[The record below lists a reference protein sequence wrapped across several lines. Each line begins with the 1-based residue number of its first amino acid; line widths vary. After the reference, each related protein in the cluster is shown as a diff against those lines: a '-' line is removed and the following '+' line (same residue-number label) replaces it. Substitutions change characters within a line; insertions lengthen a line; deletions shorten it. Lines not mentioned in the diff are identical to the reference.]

1 MERRAQNG
9 DDNGPERTLER
20 HGHNDFSSLTNGS
33 NEEEKPMTSEF
44 VPSVQDDGRF
54 GRWGNM
60 QAWGKEA
67 DAIIEKPLPSS
78 AAESLPI
85 SEHWVVPIREHC
97 VVEVS
102 IPGRE
107 DGYYGDAME
116 AGLALLAEIGVH
128 AEEAH
133 IEDDCFVIELKP
145 RKSLDAAF
153 LAEQIRKWL
162 VANGYRVTLGGDRTC
177 WSSPD
182 GPAFLQ
188 LITNFGYVPTAG
200 DWSLSLLRIPEEAGR
215 NLAAHLGITPQIVDL
230 SGAMAT
236 RKHFE
241 FQIGDFGDAKA
252 KTMQALSWLKERD
265 FEIDTSWGDPE
276 LSLDSLSEDA
286 VRSLNWTGLY
296 LCHWSSQSTNI
307 SVELRDEKAI
317 TLPEWLSRVL
327 RIVSRADGSAE
338 EVPIVLCRCEV
349 RALLDLAAELSSD
362 CDAIRDDFLYWSPT
376 PKIYRQYKQDELKAL
391 TIIHQIID
399 KLHAALHGEQ
409 TTAPSRE

>member
-1 MERRAQNG
+1 
-9 DDNGPERTLER
+9 
-20 HGHNDFSSLTNGS
+20 
-33 NEEEKPMTSEF
+33 MTSEF

-162 VANGYRVTLGGDRTC
+162 VANGYRVILGDYRTC
-177 WSSPD
+177 WSSWPD
-182 GPAFLQ
+182 VPAFLQ
-188 LITNFGYVPTAG
+188 LITNLGYVPTAG

-215 NLAAHLGITPQIVDL
+215 NLAAHLGMTPLEQEYIKTEIGDF
-230 SGAMAT
+230 GDAKAK
-236 RKHFE
+236 RKHFR

-252 KTMQALSWLKERD
+252 KTMQVLSWLKERD

-296 LCHWSSQSTNI
+296 HGSPCYTNI

-317 TLPEWLSRVL
+317 MLPEWLSRVM